1 MQPIAAAPTPA
12 LTPAPASDLASDTA
26 AAPAARSESDAEGS
40 PFQTMLAAALQVNG
54 ARVTPPPAP
63 PKGSSQDQGAAQS
76 PGESESTPPAGATH
90 GATASSQTP
99 SRGQASPGAKA
110 IGKTRG
116 PATAPGLVKA
126 GACAAAEAAGDVAG
140 NPAAGA
146 AANTAQGP
154 TTTGA
159 PQAPKIGGAQMSLPA
174 TVAPAC
180 PTPSAAEKPKP
191 ASDADHPEP
200 ETDAAPATSIAST
213 PESNLSLFQAA
224 YIAYAWTAPQ
234 RQPATAEKPAATHR
248 SATKSPAPGA
258 MLAASQ
264 LVAPREQNISA
275 TGIGPAPTSKPEEDH
290 TTATIGKHA
299 APAGEEQ
306 PAPSFGAGV
315 KTIELVVQHDGRA
328 ARAAPDGTV
337 PDGTAPDGTAPD
349 GTAAAVPVHAP
360 VSGLEAG
367 AGAQVAAAPAAPVP
381 IATSAGEVHASTEA
395 RQSTAAPEPPESL
408 RADRI
413 TVQLPDD
420 AGGARIQVAVRAGS
434 VEARIVTPDAALTRH
449 METGLTELQ
458 GALTRQGF
466 DEVKVSL
473 SGARPV
479 TDPAAA
485 AWVPTAAG
493 AASDT
498 GDARHRGSSE
508 GERRQLAEDRPN
520 PYGDRQQQG
529 RPNQRSRRERER

>member
-1 MQPIAAAPTPA
+1 MQPIAAAP
-12 LTPAPASDLASDTA
+12 TPAPASDLASDTA
-26 AAPAARSESDAEGS
+26 ATSAARSEPDAEDS

-54 ARVTPPPAP
+54 ARVTPPPTP
-63 PKGSSQDQGAAQS
+63 PKGSPQDQGAAQS
-76 PGESESTPPAGATH
+76 PGESESTPPDGATH

-116 PATAPGLVKA
+116 LATAPGLVKA
-126 GACAAAEAAGDVAG
+126 GACAADEAAGDVAG

-146 AANTAQGP
+146 AANAAQDP

-174 TVAPAC
+174 IAAPAC
-180 PTPSAAEKPKP
+180 ATASAAEKPKP
-191 ASDADHPEP
+191 ASDADPPESG
-200 ETDAAPATSIAST
+200 TDAAPATSVAST

-234 RQPATAEKPAATHR
+234 RQPATAEKPAATDK
-248 SATKSPAPGA
+248 SAIKSPAPGA
-258 MLAASQ
+258 MLAVSQ
-264 LVAPREQNISA
+264 SMAPREQNISA

-290 TTATIGKHA
+290 ATATIGKHA

-328 ARAAPDGTV
+328 ARTAADGA
-337 PDGTAPDGTAPD
+337 APDGTAPD

-381 IATSAGEVHASTEA
+381 IAASAGEVDASTEA
-395 RQSTAAPEPPESL
+395 RQSTAAQEPPESL